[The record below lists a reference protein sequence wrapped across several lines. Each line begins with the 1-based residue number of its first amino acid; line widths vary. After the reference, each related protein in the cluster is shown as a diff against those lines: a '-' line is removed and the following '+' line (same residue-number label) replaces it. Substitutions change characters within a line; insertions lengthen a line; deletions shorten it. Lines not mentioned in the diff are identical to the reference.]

1 MKIGKKILLT
11 YLMLIGLIFI
21 LTTLSFAW
29 IGRKYMIREVRN
41 ELAYEADNIV
51 KVIEKTLKASGDK
64 LSENL
69 NLRRSLRVAGSL
81 VESGII
87 VTRPGIQ
94 NRFVFSNLEASERQE
109 VLEWIKSDRL
119 DEEHLVVNRSVIEG
133 GTPVANVIVFTKLKA
148 FKPLNQVMRRS
159 LILSLLIAG
168 IFSFVFA
175 KFFEKR
181 LSKPIR
187 QLEKSMAHYAPSKPF
202 DAPSIRTGD
211 EIEALSHKFMAMVAT
226 IQTYDASQKSMM
238 QNTSHE
244 LKTPLMSIQ
253 GYAEGILDGVLEGE
267 EATKALHVIVSE
279 SKRLKKTVDE
289 VLYLSKL
296 ESDQVHLIKAFV
308 SLEELGASAIRAVK
322 PLADERGIELRMSYA
337 LGDKEDRVFL
347 DGEKV
352 MRALVNL
359 LGNAIRYARSEVSLG
374 IANEN
379 ELMIEVTDDGDGFS
393 KEALSHAFER
403 FYKGAEGGTGLGLT
417 ITRAIVEAHGG
428 EVTHLNSEHGA
439 IVRMVF
445 NKKVESKQGL

>member
-1 MKIGKKILLT
+1 MT
-11 YLMLIGLIFI
+11 YLVLIGFIFI

-29 IGRKYMIREVRN
+29 IGRKYIIHEVKS
-41 ELAYEADNIV
+41 ELEYEAENIV
-51 KVIEKTLKASGDK
+51 NVIDKTLKASGDK

-81 VESGII
+81 IESSII
-87 VTRPGIQ
+87 VTRPGIE
-94 NRFVFSNLEASERQE
+94 NRFVFTNLEASERQE
-109 VLEWIKSDRL
+109 VLEWIKSNRL
-119 DEEHLVVNRSVIEG
+119 EEEHLVVNRPVLEG
-133 GTPVANVIVFTKLKA
+133 GKPVANVIVFTKLKA

-187 QLEKSMAHYAPSKPF
+187 QLEKSMAHYAPNKPF

-211 EIEALSHKFMAMVAT
+211 EIEALSHKFMNMVAT
-226 IQTYDASQKSMM
+226 IQTYDASQKSLM

-253 GYAEGILDGVLEGE
+253 GYAEGILEGVLEGE
-267 EATKALHVIVSE
+267 EATNALHVIVSE

-296 ESDQVHLIKAFV
+296 ESDQVHLKKAFV
-308 SLEELGASAIRAVK
+308 SMEELGASAIRAVK
-322 PLADERGIELRMSYA
+322 PLADERGIALRMAYA
-337 LGDKEDRVFL
+337 LGEKEDQVFL

-359 LGNAIRYARSEVSLG
+359 LGNAIRHAKSKVTLEIIL
-374 IANEN
+374 EN
-379 ELMIEVTDDGDGFS
+379 DLIIDVADDGEGFS
-393 KEALSHAFER
+393 KEALGRAFDR
-403 FYKGAEGGTGLGLT
+403 FFKGAEGGTGLGLT

-428 EVTHLNSEHGA
+428 KIQNYNTEHGA
-439 IVRMVF
+439 HVRL
-445 NKKVESKQGL
+445 NIPLH